1 MYKTGLNQP
10 TGPFP
15 TANRAA
21 FTLEIK
27 PAATGLD
34 AEVPATKPSLLSL
47 TIRNKVPGMVISGY
61 PRPVAT

>member
-1 MYKTGLNQP
+1 VYKTGLNQP

-27 PAATGLD
+27 PAATGHD
-34 AEVPATKPSLLSL
+34 AEVPATKPS
-47 TIRNKVPGMVISGY
+47 
-61 PRPVAT
+61 